1 MIIPMMFT
9 CARIFIAPFLFQ
21 AIANHAWYVAA
32 FLFFIGALTDY
43 LDGFFA
49 RYLKQE
55 SLLGAALDPIADKIF
70 LITALYAVSLQVS
83 YIPWF
88 YVACMI
94 AKELILVIGAGI
106 LLCVIPG
113 FTIKP
118 LWSAKVVTACQSVAL
133 FIMIFAQMQ
142 TFLISENVLAW
153 MVYGCLIASLYVL
166 VEYSFK
172 IYRQL
177 RDRHA
182 L

>member
-21 AIANHAWYVAA
+21 AIVDHAWYVAT

-55 SLLGAALDPIADKIF
+55 SSLGAALDPVADKIF
-70 LITALYAVSLQVS
+70 LITTLYAFSLQVS

-88 YVACMI
+88 YVVWMI

-113 FTIKP
+113 FKIKP
-118 LWSAKVVTACQSVAL
+118 LWSAKVVTAGQCVVL
-133 FIMIFAQMQ
+133 FLMLFAQIN
-142 TFLISENVLAW
+142 LIYISENILFCLAYVCW
-153 MVYGCLIASLYVL
+153 LGNVRVL
-166 VEYSFK
+166 VDYSLK
-172 IYRQL
+172 VYAQL
-177 RDRHA
+177 KDRRA